1 MLGVFALFSC
11 GFVFSTNFTWTGG
24 GSPLQWN
31 DPVNWSP
38 DAPDIDGYPND
49 SSDNVIINSAAVSVF
64 GDVVCG
70 AITITGSSSLTINGK
85 LTNTGAIT
93 SSGNISLGSYEGHGA
108 SIDCAGS
115 FTATSGATFR
125 GHVRPSSI
133 SIGGDV
139 IFGSDVTDVTTA
151 GNQSYGGVVKL
162 NNNFNFESASGTVT
176 FNSNV
181 QSLNANLKALSIT
194 GNAVFVSAIG
204 LGTSLSSV
212 SVSGTT
218 SVGGDVT
225 TSGNQTYGS
234 DVTLTSG
241 NATFTGSTVSFSAK
255 VDGSSSLSVAGD
267 AVFGGAV
274 GSVTALSS
282 VSVSGTTSVGG
293 DVTTSGNQTYGSDVT
308 LTSGNATF
316 TGSTVSFSAKVDGS
330 SSLSVAGDAVFGG
343 AVGSVT
349 ALSSISVSG
358 TTSVGGDV
366 TTSGNQ
372 TYSGNLTL
380 TADSVFSSSG
390 AIAFGTSSANTVTT
404 SSHTL
409 TANSGTSNSVTFNS
423 SLSSAKIK
431 LVSSTIF
438 KTDNSFSSFEADSSV
453 NSSAFT
459 VTFEDNSTQAFTNFS
474 CNGTSG
480 KEITLTSASQSSS
493 SPWKAVF
500 STKPT
505 SSSFAYTLAGYCNS
519 VTASNAANELDL
531 IPSTATVKDLNTSS
545 PATMTTKY
553 WFTQEFVWNGTTD
566 SSWTTASNWQ
576 YSNGTTALTY
586 PDDTK
591 GTSQITIADSALN
604 ALVLSSAVYINKIS
618 VGTSS
623 SASCKVELSNF
634 ALNTSYRSGSNY
646 GLTNFGT
653 IVFSG
658 SGRFY
663 YKATSSSSAVLIMD
677 NARGTVEYNGASG
690 NITDI
695 YNGSNSTSD
704 YYKLLIKSGTWTIQ
718 NSHSSNE
725 NNIKAASSFTVNSGA
740 TLVLEDTAVV
750 NSALVNR
757 GILQVDSG
765 TAGIWANFTNA
776 PGATVQNDGNLLF
789 TKECQSV
796 SDGGSWTFGSSGKV
810 LFSAT
815 NSDISFT
822 ETATANSSNS
832 FKFDTSSFNSN
843 SLSISGVSNSVLL
856 KIASYTGGG
865 SGTINF
871 SNTNFLQTA
880 PVFFSG
886 TVTLSDVVK
895 LAGTLRVGSGQTTLA
910 GTVAAN
916 AVDIANSAK
925 LIGGASKV
933 FTVKGSWTNANSSG
947 GFVANTSE
955 VIFELSADSSLSL
968 TGTEIFYKLAIK
980 NHKLTATNAVSVGQ
994 SLSITDSA
1002 SFSGTSLVTSAGAT
1016 ANFNALNSDSAPIV
1030 RTSGNQ
1036 TYGGALTLGVNC
1048 FLQGATV
1055 TFAGAVE
1062 GTYNLKVSGNANFNS
1077 TVGSS
1082 FALKDVWVTG
1092 NAEFGGVVKSQS
1104 IDVSGTTKIKTA
1116 SITTTGVISSSLTG
1130 ESQRYAGD
1138 VTLGANAVLTAPSTK
1153 SIGFGAG
1160 ITDGANSYAMSIAG
1174 ADVAVAGAINIDGS
1188 FTAGAN
1194 ASVAGAVNCAA
1205 VSVTGNALFGSD
1217 VTSSASITIGGT
1229 TSAGGNITSN
1239 TTQIYTTLVTIGT
1252 SGVEFKSTAGDINF
1266 GTSAINSNLITGNS
1280 GYGFTVNTTGSHVTN
1295 FYGVIANNPEL
1306 TIKGNANIYQTNSFT
1321 SLIAQSQAG
1330 KTLTFG
1336 SGKKQTITSKI
1347 FLSGTQDSKLN
1358 LTSTGQW
1365 ELFLNPN
1372 TIAESTSSYGIEY
1385 VDIKNCKNITK
1396 NGSADYYLT
1405 ALKSSDSGNNI
1416 YWNFPGMEYVWSG
1429 GTSDWFTAGNWVQ
1442 NSVPGRGSTVKIPAV
1457 ASPSVYPLLTA
1468 DIDISYPSYSNLDSD
1483 TPGTITVEESAEI
1496 DFATFDV
1503 TAGEFT
1509 NNGLVKLNGKSIS
1522 VPQTILATMTNGSS
1536 STVEYGGTDLTDF
1549 VWDGSSEAGFQYQ
1562 KLRIKGSAVV
1572 SSIIEVSGTTLINT
1586 SGDVSLSGANI
1597 FTGDVSV
1604 SSTGDVQLNASSE
1617 FSLSAGATCKNLNI
1631 VSPVVLKGAVTSVA
1645 TQIYGSTVKINGNLT
1660 GTVLTFKGDLD
1671 VRNAVSFDASSKI
1684 EFSKAAAQNV
1694 SGTMAVKFDCPTV
1707 SFTSDLTIANPINFA
1722 QSTGFA
1728 GGTKKITFNQKVNS
1742 LGSANDVSFT
1752 CGNAIFNSSIGETLA
1767 LKVLSINGNAEFS
1780 GAVKAESV
1788 DVSET
1793 TKIKTAGITTTG
1805 VIASSLTGESQRY
1818 AGDVTLGAN
1827 AVLTAPST
1835 KLIRFAAGLTD
1846 GADSYSVRTVG
1857 ADVAVAGQVSIGGSF
1872 TAGANARVTGSV
1884 TCAAFSVT
1892 SNAVFASD
1900 VTSSASITV
1909 GGTTKFSSSTEQNVS
1924 STLGQTYTGDV
1935 EISSGVK
1942 FKARGDFSIDSV
1954 IGPGSFDA
1962 KVYDG
1967 KSFTA
1972 SGTLGRTTALSSIDI
1987 TAGKLQLNGFN
1998 SNGTADFK
2006 ALPSTAGVF
2015 GSGTTANTIKMISGD
2030 YVSSGAQNFNAVG
2043 GVRVLNAAPLVWNAN
2058 ANSITLLNSPLF
2070 VDSSSTLALL
2080 SSISAHNIYFYS
2092 GNISCSSSITSV
2104 QDFAIWGSASS
2115 YDDPRFAGTDTRFAY
2130 YGYDSLIYKASSTFG
2145 TSLSFSGATLT
2156 IGKNFYL
2163 NGANLSG
2170 ATISIQDNSQSNPV
2184 FNSSSA
2190 VTEKQWGIPYAVAFN
2205 STLNNLSVTGGWLCA
2220 GAVDSETH
2228 GQTQGNTL
2236 AGTNANVQGSVPR
2249 IKNAYSVY
2257 DDVVFVEFD
2266 MPLENSNGEIA
2277 TNIGLTSSSTSAASG
2292 GIFYSNGTKKIL
2304 SVYTDS
2310 DCTTSLTKDA
2320 GDVSSFYIRAEE
2332 TWNTDATGTTS
2343 YNALSTNSL
2352 DSTDRSGTHKN
2363 LTTDLSILEGMF
2375 TAANGHTMSRNYG
2388 AGLENSSV
2396 PLSFNKVEDRASP
2409 VLIAVYTGQEKHSVY
2424 DSIIGATSQNEYDSH
2439 NFIEFKYS
2447 EAVNIGNLAFNAGDL
2462 NARATVSFA
2471 NNSEH
2476 GAHITGSGTTANG
2489 NGLTVEG
2496 FAHLSSGKL
2505 ICASKGSSDSPHALY
2520 RKFSTTSSGSPN
2532 AQTHRLRL
2540 SVAGYVDGTVTHNS
2554 NLYRNWVGYIDS
2566 AQTPSGA
2573 VTRISNS
2580 FITDIAKDK
2589 DGNNIFTALDSVGTE
2604 NHPLGDIVVN
2614 STTQE
2619 LYGLWDVL
2627 PPVIAPFITSGENW
2641 NSWAAGSHSSFY
2653 EIIGASTGSY
2663 IESIEVH
2670 LFDNNKN
2677 QNSSLG
2683 VDYWWKSK
2691 KGWMENIKT
2700 LPDTF
2705 GGARPFVNSSVTAQS
2720 QTTGGIRRSS
2730 LAGEN
2735 SSFSYIVGSNSEK
2748 LAGSAE
2754 IGQVVRSSLFR
2765 SSTDNATA
2773 SDGLYLSIP
2782 VNDTDTYLPI
2792 RSAFNFYY
2800 EPANSFIT
2808 DLAGNRLASSYS
2820 QKTSFASVDL
2830 TAPSYVMSLAPI
2842 GNDKVYVIFT
2852 KKLAYTDS
2860 NGDTYAFSDLD
2871 TTKLEEALGKIK
2883 NSFRICQKQTNT
2895 PYSGISIASVEY
2907 VSSSDEYT
2915 AFLFNLVGKI
2925 TLDNIK
2931 NLWIRN
2937 IGHGTDTV
2945 GDIVTGDPISDT
2957 KIHDF
2962 IGNYLTKNKAHAI
2975 SDFAVNAVDVLY
2987 AHALPKDNDDWD
2999 EQGIYGNDF
3008 ESKAENYAV
3017 HDFSE
3022 TQGNYGKL
3030 VRGRDIVFRTR
3041 IIAGLDANGD
3051 YIPST
3056 DDFIFLATN
3065 KNTLTS
3071 LMISDKFNRLTGS
3084 SWRVWLPSTLTSLA
3098 SLENTNPL
3106 FSPTRISVDSTLY
3119 DYKFA
3124 SADFSDVD
3132 EIQFL
3137 FEVQGVTI
3145 DHDADFDPS
3154 FFVPSSPTAEIPLYA
3169 LWMPENKI
3177 NSKGFPFVDLWSF
3190 GIKDV
3195 SLQRGGVS
3203 ILNNVINVNVREK
3216 TVIQVDQAR
3225 DGILNVFVMTLDG
3238 NIVKRL
3244 SHGTKS
3250 QGTHFFQWD
3259 GTNNAGNP
3267 VARGLYFV
3275 RVTGPEIDET
3285 RKVLCVKE

>member
-1 MLGVFALFSC
+1 MFLLNKLDIFSVFSLIFVPSRIKRAFLLGVFALFSC

-38 DAPDIDGYPND
+38 DAPDVDGYPND
-49 SSDNVIINSAAVSVF
+49 SSDNVIINNATVSVF

-70 AITITGSSSLTINGK
+70 AINITGSSSLTISGK
-85 LTNTGAIT
+85 LTNTGAIS

-218 SVGGDVT
+218 SVGGNIT

-241 NATFTGSTVSFSAK
+241 STLFTGSTVSFDAK
-255 VDGSSSLSVAGD
+255 VDGSSALSVAG
-267 AVFGGAV
+267 
-274 GSVTALSS
+274 
-282 VSVSGTTSVGG
+282 
-293 DVTTSGNQTYGSDVT
+293 N
-308 LTSGNATF
+308 
-316 TGSTVSFSAKVDGS
+316 
-330 SSLSVAGDAVFGG
+330 AVFGG

-349 ALSSISVSG
+349 ALSSISVTG
-358 TTSVGGDV
+358 ATSVGGDV

-438 KTDNSFSSFEADSSV
+438 KTDNDFSSFEADSSV

-459 VTFEDNSTQAFTNFS
+459 VTFEDNSTQNFANFS
-474 CNGTSG
+474 CSG
-480 KEITLTSASQSSS
+480 SSGNEITLTSSSQSSS

-545 PATMTTKY
+545 PANMTTKY

-591 GTSQITIADSALN
+591 GTSKITIADSALN
-604 ALVLSSAVYINKIS
+604 ALVLTSAVYINKIS

-677 NARGTVEYNGASG
+677 NARGTVEYDGTGDVADIHNGT
-690 NITDI
+690 ND
-695 YNGSNSTSD
+695 TSD

-725 NNIKAASSFTVNSGA
+725 NNIKAASSFTVESGA
-740 TLVLEDTAVV
+740 TLILEDTAVV

-776 PGATVQNDGNLLF
+776 SGATVQNDGNLLF
-789 TKECQSV
+789 TKECQTV
-796 SDGGSWTFGSSGKV
+796 SDGGSWTFSSSGKV
-810 LFSAT
+810 SFAAT

-832 FKFDTSSFNSN
+832 FKFDTPSFNSN
-843 SLSISGVSNSVLL
+843 SLSISGVSNSALL

-880 PVFFSG
+880 PVLFSG

-910 GTVAAN
+910 GTVEAN
-916 AVDIANSAK
+916 AVDIVNSAK

-1016 ANFNALNSDSAPIV
+1016 ANFNATNSDSAPIV

-1082 FALKDVWVTG
+1082 FALKDVWITG

-1104 IDVSGTTKIKTA
+1104 VDVSGTTKIKTA

-1138 VTLGANAVLTAPSTK
+1138 VTLGANAVLTAPATK

-1160 ITDGANSYAMSIAG
+1160 ITDGANSYAMSIVG

-1188 FTAGAN
+1188 FTAGVN

-1205 VSVTGNALFGSD
+1205 VSVTGNAVFGSD

-1239 TTQIYTTLVTIGT
+1239 TAQTYTSLVTIGT

-1266 GTSAINSNLITGNS
+1266 GTSTINSNLITGNS

-1522 VPQTILATMTNGSS
+1522 VPQTILATMANGSS

-1562 KLRIKGSAVV
+1562 NLRIKGSAVV

-1586 SGDVSLSGANI
+1586 SGDVSLSGANL

-1645 TQIYGSTVKINGNLT
+1645 TQIYGSTVKIDGNLT

-1780 GAVKAESV
+1780 GVVKSQSV
-1788 DVSET
+1788 DVSGT

-1846 GADSYSVRTVG
+1846 GADSYSVSTVG

-1872 TAGANARVTGSV
+1872 TAGANARVMGSV
-1884 TCAAFSVT
+1884 TCAALSVT
-1892 SNAVFASD
+1892 SNAVFGSD

-2006 ALPSTAGVF
+2006 ALPSIAGVF
-2015 GSGTTANTIKMISGD
+2015 GNGTTANTITMISGD

-2257 DDVVFVEFD
+2257 DDVIFVEFD

-2277 TNIGLTSSSTSAASG
+2277 TNIGLTSSSTSVASG

-2304 SVYTDS
+2304 SVYTDA
-2310 DCTTSLTKDA
+2310 DCTTPLTKDA

-2332 TWNTDATGTTS
+2332 TWNTDATGTAS

-2496 FAHLSSGKL
+2496 FVHLSSGKL
-2505 ICASKGSSDSPHALY
+2505 ICASKNSSDSPHALY
-2520 RKFSTTSSGSPN
+2520 RKFSTTSSGIPA
-2532 AQTHRLRL
+2532 AQTHRIRL
-2540 SVAGYVDGTVTHNS
+2540 SIAGYVDGTVTHNS

-2589 DGNNIFTALDSVGTE
+2589 DGNNIFTALDSIGTE

-2627 PPVIAPFITSGENW
+2627 PPVIAPFITSVENW
-2641 NSWAAGSHSSFY
+2641 NFWAAGSHSSSY

-2670 LFDNNKN
+2670 LFDNDKN

-2705 GGARPFVNSSVTAQS
+2705 GGARPFVNSSVTSQS
-2720 QTTGGIRRSS
+2720 QTSGGIRRSS

-2748 LAGSAE
+2748 SAGSAE

-2773 SDGLYLSIP
+2773 SDGLYLRIP
-2782 VNDTDTYLPI
+2782 VNDSDTYLPI

-2871 TTKLEEALGKIK
+2871 TTKLGAALNEIK
-2883 NSFRICQKQTNT
+2883 DSFRICQKQTNT
-2895 PYSGISIASVEY
+2895 PYSEISIASVEY

-2937 IGHGTDTV
+2937 TGHGTDTV

-2962 IGNYLTKNKAHAI
+2962 IGNYLTKYKAHAI
-2975 SDFAVNAVDVLY
+2975 SDFAINAVDVLY
-2987 AHALPKDNDDWD
+2987 AHALHKDNDDWD

-3030 VRGRDIVFRTR
+3030 VSGRDIVFRTR

-3098 SLENTNPL
+3098 SQGHTGTL
-3106 FSPTRISVDSTLY
+3106 SHPTSTQVEPHGDQTLY
-3119 DYKFA
+3119 DYKFV
-3124 SADFSDVD
+3124 SGTFHSGD
-3132 EIQFL
+3132 EVQFL

-3216 TVIQVDQAR
+3216 TVIQVDQPR
-3225 DGILNVFVMTLDG
+3225 DGILNIFVMTLDG